1 MNPGTI
7 DSVHQR
13 LLNLRDATGEP
24 FNNIL
29 VKYALERLLYRLEIS
44 GNINSFVLKGAMLFS
59 LWPEVPR
66 RSTRDMDL
74 LGFGSPTHERLK
86 NIFTAACKVEYDDD
100 GLQFD
105 AESIITEDIR
115 EEQEY
120 LGIRMKLVSYLGRA
134 RIPLQIDVGF
144 GDAIVP
150 EPELVEYPKMLDFPT
165 AKIKAYQPATV
176 IAEKFNALV
185 VLGYRNSRMKDFYD
199 MYTLLKHMNFS
210 DEELLTAIKATF
222 ERRNTAMPQQ
232 IPVAFRPEFLEDG
245 SKTIQW
251 NAFLK
256 RNALDS
262 SLQLTAVL
270 KFLEGNLWRIIKSA
284 EEQKEILRKE
294 YDFSNSRKN
303 PHAKK

>member
-24 FNNIL
+24 FNNVL

-44 GNINSFVLKGAMLFS
+44 GSLNSFVLKGAMLFS

-86 NIFTAACKVEYDDD
+86 NIFTAASEAGYDDD
-100 GLQFD
+100 GLRFD
-105 AESIITEDIR
+105 AASISAEDIR
-115 EEQEY
+115 EDQEY
-120 LGIRMKLVSYLGRA
+120 LGVRIKLVAYLGQA
-134 RIPLQIDVGF
+134 RIPLQVDIGF

-165 AKIKAYQPATV
+165 VKIKAYQPATV

-185 VLGYRNSRMKDFYD
+185 ILGYRNSRMKDFFD
-199 MYTLLKHMNFS
+199 MYTLLKHMSFS
-210 DEELLTAIKATF
+210 NEELLMAIKATF
-222 ERRNTAMPQQ
+222 DRRNTAMPQQ
-232 IPVAFRPEFLEDG
+232 TPVAFRPEFLEDG
-245 SKTIQW
+245 SKVIQW
-251 NAFLK
+251 KAFLK
-256 RNALDS
+256 RNSLDS
-262 SLQLTAVL
+262 SLQLAAVL
-270 KFLEGNLWRIIKSA
+270 KFLEEKLWRIIA
-284 EEQKEILRKE
+284 
-294 YDFSNSRKN
+294 
-303 PHAKK
+303 H

>member
-1 MNPGTI
+1 MNSGTI
-7 DSVHQR
+7 NSVHQR

-44 GNINSFVLKGAMLFS
+44 GNINSFILKGAMLFS

-66 RSTRDMDL
+66 RSTRDLDL

-86 NIFTAACKVEYDDD
+86 SIFTAACKVEYDED

-105 AESIITEDIR
+105 SAGINAEDIR

-120 LGIRMKLVSYLGRA
+120 LGVRIKLVSYLGRA
-134 RIPLQIDVGF
+134 KIPLQIDIGF
-144 GDAIVP
+144 GGAIVP
-150 EPELVEYPKMLDFPT
+150 EPALAEYPAMLDFPT
-165 AKIKAYQPATV
+165 AKIRAYQPATV
-176 IAEKFNALV
+176 IAEKFNAMV

-199 MYTLLKHMNFS
+199 VYTLLKHMNFS
-210 DEELLTAIKATF
+210 EEDLLTAIKATF

-232 IPVAFRPEFLEDG
+232 IPVAFQPEFLDDG
-245 SKTIQW
+245 SKEIQW
-251 NAFLK
+251 TAFLK

-262 SLQLTAVL
+262 SLRLPDVLT
-270 KFLEGNLWRIIKSA
+270 FLEKKLWRIIA
-284 EEQKEILRKE
+284 
-294 YDFSNSRKN
+294 
-303 PHAKK
+303 P